1 MNKKTILFL
10 SALDFKDKSIQVIRK
25 TPEAYA
31 DAGWNVHYVVGR
43 DESRHG
49 NYFYENIIEC
59 AGVKAYRFKW
69 PLQGLRDRI
78 SSRVPLLLLT
88 RLISL
93 LVIFKLAWHGA
104 KILRTTKVDVVYGY
118 EMQGVLAMNVLRLL
132 RLTQDAKKISR
143 FQGVFYIKEMLN
155 AKQYRRIFFN
165 IDTFLA
171 LWLSSQLCIM
181 TNDGTQGDKILTKIK
196 SRNLSAL
203 KFWVNGVDRHTPETE
218 QVQQIK
224 HALQLAEEPIFIS
237 VSRLVPCKGVDK
249 TIKTLSIL
257 KNSHNIKKF
266 KCLILGEG
274 QERKNLEDLAKH
286 LGLSENILFMGS
298 VSNSVVKNYLE
309 CADYFISTYD
319 SSNVGNPLLEAIS
332 ANKIIFTLNNG
343 DTGDWISS
351 GINGFI
357 YDIDDTL
364 LTAMAKDM
372 FNVIQD
378 NKLRAK
384 LIEGVKNTAATK
396 LWSWDERLKAE
407 INAVDSLF
415 IQ

>member
-1 MNKKTILFL
+1 
-10 SALDFKDKSIQVIRK
+10 
-25 TPEAYA
+25 
-31 DAGWNVHYVVGR
+31 
-43 DESRHG
+43 
-49 NYFYENIIEC
+49 
-59 AGVKAYRFKW
+59 
-69 PLQGLRDRI
+69 
-78 SSRVPLLLLT
+78 
-88 RLISL
+88 
-93 LVIFKLAWHGA
+93 
-104 KILRTTKVDVVYGY
+104 
-118 EMQGVLAMNVLRLL
+118 
-132 RLTQDAKKISR
+132 
-143 FQGVFYIKEMLN
+143 
-155 AKQYRRIFFN
+155 
-165 IDTFLA
+165 
-171 LWLSSQLCIM
+171 
-181 TNDGTQGDKILTKIK
+181 
-196 SRNLSAL
+196 
-203 KFWVNGVDRHTPETE
+203 
-218 QVQQIK
+218 
-224 HALQLAEEPIFIS
+224 
-237 VSRLVPCKGVDK
+237 
-249 TIKTLSIL
+249 
-257 KNSHNIKKF
+257 
-266 KCLILGEG
+266 
-274 QERKNLEDLAKH
+274 LAKH

-415 IQ
+415 IK